1 MSVLMKDSYIFV
13 QPGQKAFKI
22 ASNFT
27 NYLEIGAKGI
37 TDFYLEAKVENDE
50 FIFNAIIYDPKSKE
64 YCRII
69 NNFPE
74 KSEFRKEMTLY
85 GYNIFS
91 KTGELLFGIE
101 AQEEICYLKGKIYS
115 ANGEVVAEGKD
126 NDYLIYR
133 GPATIG
139 KLGNSRGIVFT

>member
-1 MSVLMKDSYIFV
+1 MSVLMRGNYIFV
-13 QPGQKAFKI
+13 QPGQKAFMV

-27 NYLEIGAKGI
+27 NYIEIGAKGI

-50 FIFNAIIYDPKSKE
+50 FIINAIIYDPKSKE
-64 YCRII
+64 FCRII

-74 KSEFRKEMTLY
+74 KSDFRKEMTLY

-91 KTGELLFGIE
+91 KTGELLLGIE
-101 AQEEICYLKGKIYS
+101 AQGEVCYLNGKIYS
-115 ANGEVVAEGKD
+115 ANEEVIAERKD

-139 KLGNSRGIVFT
+139 KSGNSIGIVFA

>member
-50 FIFNAIIYDPKSKE
+50 FIFNAIIYDPKAKE
-64 YCRII
+64 FCRII
-69 NNFPE
+69 TT
-74 KSEFRKEMTLY
+74 S
-85 GYNIFS
+85 
-91 KTGELLFGIE
+91 
-101 AQEEICYLKGKIYS
+101 LKNQNSGK
-115 ANGEVVAEGKD
+115 K
-126 NDYLIYR
+126 
-133 GPATIG
+133 
-139 KLGNSRGIVFT
+139 